1 MFELQNVSIR
11 YGTAEVLRS
20 VSLTLHGGEFVAI
33 AGPNGAGKSTLVSV
47 LAGLST
53 PSAGICRFMGRELK
67 TWNRRHFASRVA
79 VILQESGANF
89 PFTAEDVVYMGR
101 MPHRSGLYETREDK
115 AAVEEALEQ
124 TETAEF
130 RHREFRTLS
139 GGEKQRVL
147 LASALAQAPEVLLLD
162 EPSAHLDLYHQVQLY
177 RLLQELS
184 RRGLLVVAVTHD
196 LNVALGK
203 ADRLLLMNHGEI
215 RADGQPAEIMR
226 AELIEEI
233 YSIPVEVHR
242 SASGKPWIT
251 YGA

>member
-1 MFELQNVSIR
+1 
-11 YGTAEVLRS
+11 
-20 VSLTLHGGEFVAI
+20 
-33 AGPNGAGKSTLVSV
+33 
-47 LAGLST
+47 
-53 PSAGICRFMGRELK
+53 
-67 TWNRRHFASRVA
+67 
-79 VILQESGANF
+79 
-89 PFTAEDVVYMGR
+89 
-101 MPHRSGLYETREDK
+101 
-115 AAVEEALEQ
+115 
-124 TETAEF
+124 
-130 RHREFRTLS
+130 
-139 GGEKQRVL
+139 
-147 LASALAQAPEVLLLD
+147 LLLD